1 MGLQA
6 VSGRIAALS
15 AEDAQLFFKR
25 PGWEA
30 SLSLQPWRIDG
41 GAIDTRRLRLIL
53 GNLDRK
59 TAQAFAQT
67 WAIGVLV
74 ALRVDAA
81 PDPDAP
87 APQLFAVSFDG
98 AVSDPE
104 LADFAM
110 PAPSYPP
117 FDDSRFGTFT
127 RTGEYAS
134 YQTSA
139 TWIGRT
145 VALELDAT
153 GPDLAKAA
161 DHAAALFDHAQLW
174 QSELDDCL
182 FRDLHSLW
190 NEAWKDDRPALAQ
203 QDWLS
208 RITLT
213 RISIDPTGAF
223 LAYFSEGDL
232 FWGHAIEVSGSRDA
246 GASEARLLG

>member
-1 MGLQA
+1 
-6 VSGRIAALS
+6 
-15 AEDAQLFFKR
+15 
-25 PGWEA
+25 
-30 SLSLQPWRIDG
+30 DG
-41 GAIDTRRLRLIL
+41 GAIEAAQLRLIL
-53 GNLDRK
+53 GNLDRE

-67 WAIGVLV
+67 WAIGALV

-87 APQLFAVSFDG
+87 TPQLFAVSFDG

-104 LADFAM
+104 LADCTV

-117 FDDSRFGTFT
+117 FEDSRFGTFT
-127 RTGEYAS
+127 RAGEYAS
-134 YQTSA
+134 YQASA
-139 TWIGRT
+139 VWIGRT
-145 VALELDAT
+145 VTLELDAT
-153 GPDLAKAA
+153 GPALPQAA
-161 DHAAALFDHAQLW
+161 AHAAALFDQAQLW
-174 QSELDDCL
+174 QAELDDCL
-182 FRDLHSLW
+182 VRDLHSPW
-190 NEAWKDDRPALAQ
+190 NETWKGDRPALAR

-223 LAYFSEGDL
+223 LAYFSDGDL